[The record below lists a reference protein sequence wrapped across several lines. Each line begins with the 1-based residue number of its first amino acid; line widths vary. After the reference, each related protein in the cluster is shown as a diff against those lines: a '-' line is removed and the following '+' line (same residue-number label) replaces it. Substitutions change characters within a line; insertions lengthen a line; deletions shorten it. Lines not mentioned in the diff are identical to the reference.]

1 MFGNNLQFETVLIL
15 FFPAEESLD
24 ADCPSSMVTM
34 MAEDP
39 KFIIQDAQQW
49 TNARRSQGRK
59 HISPL
64 TSGLLKSIARSI
76 DEFKTG
82 TRKEEEKES
91 YEEDGDDEDQDEDN
105 VKEIKMKTKPRNIP
119 ATAKAVD
126 EYDDDCYDTSSGLWR
141 MLSAYDDLVL
151 SQPGY
156 STHQHGESHWL
167 DADTVP
173 WRTMEE
179 SRNKCLQ
186 WLEKHIEGQV
196 SAVARGRH

>member
-1 MFGNNLQFETVLIL
+1 
-15 FFPAEESLD
+15 
-24 ADCPSSMVTM
+24 M

-39 KFIIQDAQQW
+39 KFIIRNAQQS
-49 TNARRSQGRK
+49 TNARRSQGRQNN
-59 HISPL
+59 SPL
-64 TSGLLKSIARSI
+64 TSGILNSIARSI

-82 TRKEEEKES
+82 TPNEEENES
-91 YEEDGDDEDQDEDN
+91 YEEEGDEADQEEEN
-105 VKEIKMKTKPRNIP
+105 VKEMITKTKPRNVP
-119 ATAKAVD
+119 ATTKADD
-126 EYDDDCYDTSSGLWR
+126 EDDDCYDTSSGLWR

-156 STHQHGESHWL
+156 STHQQGESHWL

-186 WLEKHIEGQV
+186 WLEEHNEGQA
-196 SAVARGRH
+196 SAVARETN